1 MAKIAKALGV
11 SIEDLL
17 KVKNMKNFNKTKVGL
32 TVGIIAGIVDIIP
45 MILMKMTWD
54 TLLSA
59 FSMCVIG
66 GFFISTS
73 NLKLNN
79 TLKGTLIFF
88 LIAVPIMVL
97 VVTTSPKELIPMLIS
112 NLIIGSLMGYFIG
125 RFGEK

>member
-1 MAKIAKALGV
+1 
-11 SIEDLL
+11 
-17 KVKNMKNFNKTKVGL
+17 MKTFNKTKVGII
-32 TVGIIAGIVDIIP
+32 VGIIFGIVDIIP

-54 TLLSA
+54 TLVSA
-59 FSMCVIG
+59 FLMCIIG
-66 GFFISTS
+66 GFLISTS

-88 LIAVPIMVL
+88 LIALPMMIL
-97 VVTTSPKELIPMLIS
+97 VVAGSPQELIPMLVT

>member
-1 MAKIAKALGV
+1 
-11 SIEDLL
+11 
-17 KVKNMKNFNKTKVGL
+17 MKKFNKTKVGII
-32 TVGIIAGIVDIIP
+32 VGGICGILDIIP

-66 GFFISTS
+66 GFLIATS

-79 TLKGTLIFF
+79 ILKGMVIFF
-88 LIAVPIMVL
+88 LIAIPMMIIVGAGAPN
-97 VVTTSPKELIPMLIS
+97 ELIPMLFT

-125 RFGEK
+125 RFGGK

>member
-1 MAKIAKALGV
+1 
-11 SIEDLL
+11 
-17 KVKNMKNFNKTKVGL
+17 MKKFNKTKVGI
-32 TVGIIAGIVDIIP
+32 TVGIIFGIVDIIP

-54 TLLSA
+54 TLLGA

-66 GFFISTS
+66 GFLISTS

-88 LIAVPIMVL
+88 LIAVPMMII
-97 VVTTSPKELIPMLIS
+97 VVAGSLKELIPMLVT
-112 NLIIGSLMGYFIG
+112 NLVIGSLMGYFIG

>member
-1 MAKIAKALGV
+1 MEKM
-11 SIEDLL
+11 S
-17 KVKNMKNFNKTKVGL
+17 KTKVGL
-32 TVGIIAGIVDIIP
+32 IIGIIFGIVDIIP

-54 TLLSA
+54 TLVSA
-59 FSMCVIG
+59 FLMCVIG
-66 GFFISTS
+66 GFLISTS

-88 LIAVPIMVL
+88 LIAFPMMIVVVAGSPQEL
-97 VVTTSPKELIPMLIS
+97 VPMLVT